1 MKSTLSLRRVDEV
14 ECARRHAVA
23 RWQRDGHSAQLRLPQ
38 PQSLY
43 ITFWAQGSQGL
54 WRGMVGANEWLHAVW
69 PQMPPLF
76 FQGCTPQ
83 DILELFAAV
92 DKPVEVPPAL
102 LDYQRLFDIEL
113 AGGQS
118 LQKTA
123 LVPCIETDQSHLWIL
138 ELPPAK
144 QAPRPLQAWLLA
156 LPQTLRVV
164 LGNGVLDSMAGSALM
179 CGDVLLIVQRTQQI
193 IVADQYVG
201 QFTFIKEGLHM
212 ELNPSENV
220 APVEPDLLSQMP
232 VKLEFVLGESVLTM
246 AQLNELIE
254 QQVLPLEASALNQVE
269 VRTGGRCIAVGE
281 LVQLEGRL
289 GVELRE
295 IFRGDGNE

>member
-14 ECARRHAVA
+14 ECTRRHSVA
-23 RWQRDGHSAQLRLPQ
+23 RWQRDGHVAQLRLPQ

-43 ITFWAQGSQGL
+43 ITFWAQGSRGL

-69 PQMPPLF
+69 PQMPPIF

-92 DKPVEVPPAL
+92 DRPVEISPEL
-102 LDYQRLFDIEL
+102 LDYQRLFDVEL
-113 AGGQS
+113 TDGKS
-118 LQKTA
+118 LQTA
-123 LVPCIETDQSHLWIL
+123 LVPCIDIDQSPLWIM
-138 ELPPAK
+138 ELPPPK

-164 LGNGVLDSMAGSALM
+164 LGNGVLDSIDGSQLM
-179 CGDVLLIVQRTQQI
+179 CGDVLLIAQRTQQI

-212 ELNPSENV
+212 ELNPSEN
-220 APVEPDLLSQMP
+220 AAQVEPDLLSQMP
-232 VKLEFVLGESVLTM
+232 VKLEFALGEIVLSM

-254 QQVLPLEASALNQVE
+254 HQVLPLEASALNQVE
-269 VRTGGRCIAVGE
+269 VRTGGQCIAMGE